1 MKIIHTGDWHI
12 GKMVHQIQMIEDQ
25 EYILKEFIKL
35 IEEEKPDVVVIA
47 GDLYDRSVPPV
58 VAVELLD
65 RVFTKILVDLNT
77 PIIAIAGNHDS
88 GDRVGFASQI
98 LKNKGLYIC
107 GKLRK
112 NINPIVIKDQYGEV
126 NFYPI
131 PYADPAEVRHVMENE
146 DIHNHNEAMKSIIGS
161 IKENVNES
169 KRNVLIAHGFVIG
182 AGERDTCESE
192 RPLSIGGTEFID
204 IENFNGFNYT
214 ALGHLH
220 GAQKVGG
227 DKVRY
232 SGSLLKY
239 SFSEFKQKKS
249 VTIVNLDK
257 NGEVSIELK
266 SLIPHKDMRIIKG
279 KMEDLLSPDVY
290 KDTDVNDYIYVD
302 LTDECEII
310 EPMSK
315 LRTVYPNVLKLTR
328 NSFNRKM
335 ENGRTSLQEDYNNK
349 TMLELFNE
357 FYTNITG
364 REFTEEKKE
373 VLVKVL
379 KSVEKKEGR

>member
-12 GKMVHQIQMIEDQ
+12 GKMVHQVHMTEDQ
-25 EYILKEFIKL
+25 EYILKEFIQL
-35 IEEEKPDVVVIA
+35 IKEEKPDVVVIA

-58 VAVELLD
+58 TAVDLLD
-65 RVFTKILVDLNT
+65 RVLTKILVDLNT

-88 GDRVGFASQI
+88 GDRLGFANQI
-98 LKNKGLYIC
+98 LKNKGLYLY
-107 GKLRK
+107 GKL
-112 NINPIVIKDQYGEV
+112 INPISPIVIKDEYGIV

-131 PYADPAEVRHVMENE
+131 PYADPAEVRHIIESE
-146 DIHNHNEAMKSIIGS
+146 DIHNHNDAMKAIIDS
-161 IKENVNES
+161 IKEVMN
-169 KRNVLIAHGFVIG
+169 KDQRNILVAHGFVIG

-204 IENFNGFNYT
+204 ISHFQGFNYT

-220 GAQKVGG
+220 GAQKVGD

-239 SFSEFKQKKS
+239 SFSEWKQNKS
-249 VTIVNLDK
+249 VTIVNLDE

-266 SLIPHKDMRIIKG
+266 SLTPAKDMRVIKG
-279 KMEDLLSPDVY
+279 KMEDLLNPEVY
-290 KDTDVNDYIYVD
+290 KNSNVNDYIYVD
-302 LTDECEII
+302 LSDEGEII

-315 LRTVYPNVLKLTR
+315 LRVVYPNILKLTR
-328 NSFNRKM
+328 NSFNRKTG
-335 ENGRTSLQEDYNNK
+335 NDINSVAEDYNNK
-349 TMLELFNE
+349 TMLELFDE

-373 VLVKVL
+373 VLIKIL
-379 KSVEKKEGR
+379 KDVEKKEGR